1 MFPSSEAVN
10 VHVPDAT
17 IVTVVPDTVHTLVVD
32 DVTVGESPDVADTD
46 KPKVDADHVFV
57 PGSVNEI
64 VFVPFATVIDCVA
77 DVRPVA
83 E

>member
-1 MFPSSEAVN
+1 MFPSSAAVN

-17 IVTVVPDTVHTLVVD
+17 IVTLVPDTVHTLVVD
-32 DVTVGESPDVADTD
+32 DVTVGVSPDAADTVTLN
-46 KPKVDADHVFV
+46 VDADHVFV